1 MSEKV
6 ELEVTKLM
14 TEFEK
19 VRKEKNPKE
28 IVKLGKKLLEK
39 LNEDINEQI
48 IGAGVVL
55 KIVEE
60 NLLAERE
67 AAEAAIKMGDGGL
80 STAEQRKAYASI
92 VDEGL
97 NRIEDSIERLK
108 MLRKERKKVKKVVNE
123 AERLLRKEFEIRK
136 KE

>member
-14 TEFEK
+14 IEFEK
-19 VRKEKNPKE
+19 VRKGKNPKE